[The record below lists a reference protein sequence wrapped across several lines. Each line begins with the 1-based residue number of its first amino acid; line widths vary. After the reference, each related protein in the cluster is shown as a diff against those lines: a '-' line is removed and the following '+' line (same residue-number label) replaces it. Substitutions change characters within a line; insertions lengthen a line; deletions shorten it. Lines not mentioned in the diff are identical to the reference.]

1 MNRFPA
7 LSRAIRTLFPPEVAD
22 LFVPLTYLGD
32 PTILLLVVAG
42 VYWRTADRGWS
53 AALLPVALGGLALSS
68 GLKGHFAL
76 ARPPVEYHRIAVG
89 GLAFPSGHALGSTV
103 VYAATALAVD
113 FGTRTRRFA
122 AAGLVVGAVALSRV
136 VLGVHYLG
144 DVVAGIAVGL
154 AYVAL
159 VARLT
164 RQDVRS
170 AQHDARPAYWAALLL
185 AAGAAVGGHGVV
197 LLGAAAGGLVGWTAV
212 PVADR
217 QRLDLPSYS
226 VVLAG
231 LLAVLG
237 LRLASHFAPPRP
249 LLRAGLHA
257 VAAFGI
263 VALPTVEWSR
273 LARAWRRLGQRGERP
288 E

>member
-32 PTILLLVVAG
+32 PTILLLVAAG

-53 AALLPVALGGLALSS
+53 AALLPVALGGLALGS

-76 ARPPVEYHRIAVG
+76 ARPPVEHHRIAVG
-89 GLAFPSGHALGSTV
+89 GLAFPSGHALGSAV
-103 VYAATALAVD
+103 VYAAAALAVD
-113 FGTRTRRFA
+113 FGTRARRFA

-136 VLGVHYLG
+136 ILGVHYLG
-144 DVVAGIAVGL
+144 DVVAGVAVGV
-154 AYVAL
+154 AYVAV
-159 VARLT
+159 VAALAR
-164 RQDVRS
+164 R
-170 AQHDARPAYWAALLL
+170 DAGPAYWAALLL
-185 AAGAAVGGHGVV
+185 AAGAAVGGHGAA
-197 LLGAAAGGLVGWTAV
+197 LLGAAAGGVAGRNAV
-212 PVADR
+212 PAADR
-217 QRLDLPSYS
+217 RRLDVPPYP

-263 VALPTVEWSR
+263 VALPTVEWSG
-273 LARAWRRLGQRGERP
+273 LARTGRRRGQRG
-288 E
+288 